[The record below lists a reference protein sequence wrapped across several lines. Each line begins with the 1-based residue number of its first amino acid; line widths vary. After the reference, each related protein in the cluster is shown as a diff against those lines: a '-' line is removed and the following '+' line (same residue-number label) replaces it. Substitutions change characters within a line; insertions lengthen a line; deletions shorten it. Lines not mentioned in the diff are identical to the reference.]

1 MSLTLR
7 TATPNDAAL
16 IVDFVKKLAD
26 YEKEPDAAVLTE
38 ADVLRDGFGDRP
50 FFGCVLAEWNGNPAG
65 FALYFFNYSTW
76 QGKPGL
82 YLEDLFV
89 LPEFRKLGI
98 GKALLKEMARVAA
111 SNGCG
116 RLVWQVL
123 DWNTPSIRFYESLGA
138 RWRKEWLTYRLEG
151 DALIRLSTEP

>member
-138 RWRKEWLTYRLEG
+138 RWMKEWLTYRLEG

>member
-7 TATPNDAAL
+7 TATRNDAPL

-138 RWRKEWLTYRLEG
+138 RWMKEWLTYRLEG